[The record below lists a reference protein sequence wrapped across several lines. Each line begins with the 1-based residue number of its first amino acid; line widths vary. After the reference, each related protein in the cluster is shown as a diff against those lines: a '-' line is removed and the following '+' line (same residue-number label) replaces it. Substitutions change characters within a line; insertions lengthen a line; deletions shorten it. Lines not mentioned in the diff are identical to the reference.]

1 MANLEGMT
9 PEERKKYKKKMVDD
23 LRKMMEEKGYEE
35 KNLVNPEEDKNPEED
50 CSNCGPDGCGSNQE
64 QNNFPEGFDPSKIT
78 DQQKQNL
85 LDSLKNIFGD
95 KININDI
102 GIVFKQP
109 GMGMTGMPGMPGG
122 PNMPGVPAGQ
132 QPMEDF
138 QLPDDVDPETGKKK
152 TKARMEMEKNNENG
166 RDITDA
172 KLMDLAID
180 INTCKSVDDF
190 LKRI

>member
-166 RDITDA
+166 RDITAA